1 VTDNRRI
8 GTVEGFFTAAQN
20 NFHPVEKFLDHIA
33 RVIVAEYGCSLER
46 RDVEQGAGNAFEV
59 RYSLHDECAY
69 RLSLTFLVVG
79 ENADE
84 LLFQSHER
92 SGTRDLRSNPAEFDQ
107 HVYHLHTL
115 DPLKTVIRE
124 KVIDYLATHY
134 PERSPDKVEKFMH

>member
-1 VTDNRRI
+1 L
-8 GTVEGFFTAAQN
+8 TAAQN
-20 NFHPVEKFLDHIA
+20 NFQPVGKFLDRIA
-33 RVIVAEYGCSLER
+33 RVIAAEYGCSLER
-46 RDVEQGAGNAFEV
+46 RDVEQAAGNAFEV

-79 ENADE
+79 EDADE

-107 HVYHLHTL
+107 HVYRLHTL
-115 DPLKTVIRE
+115 DPLKAVIRE

-134 PERSPDKVEKFMH
+134 PERSPDEAEKFMH